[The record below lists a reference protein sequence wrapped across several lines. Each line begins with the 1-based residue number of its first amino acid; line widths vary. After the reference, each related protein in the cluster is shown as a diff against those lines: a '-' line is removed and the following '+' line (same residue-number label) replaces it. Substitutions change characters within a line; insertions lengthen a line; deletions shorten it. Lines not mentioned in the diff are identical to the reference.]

1 MSNTKHHPLSPSKYP
16 AWAECPFYS
25 PEDRES
31 SEANEGTL
39 AHEELHKALITDD
52 YVPSNKAAAWAFERI
67 TEISNGAE
75 VHSEWKVTGINPYDG
90 SDLYGTVDATW
101 EESDEDGNFVALH
114 IADFK
119 TFSDGTTDYMPQL
132 KGYGALVSTGY
143 KSTAVVLHVLHGA
156 IFKVETEE
164 TTWEECV
171 ESTRKILEP
180 VMEGTGRPRIC
191 KWCSFCSNVSSC
203 SASNTAVEAVKEN
216 LPNFARLS
224 LCQKLVVLDAIDKL
238 SKSIREEAK
247 EKAKENGGAIEQD
260 GIRYE
265 FKPWKGAARC
275 KDILLVADA
284 MRETKTVEHK
294 TRKGA
299 DNIQVDLL
307 SNSELLDACSLSK
320 TALVNAL
327 KNKNPES
334 SVSKADWERFVEQ
347 FFEETEG
354 TPHFVRTM

>member
-1 MSNTKHHPLSPSKYP
+1 M
-16 AWAECPFYS
+16 
-25 PEDRES
+25 
-31 SEANEGTL
+31 EAPV
-39 AHEELHKALITDD
+39 I
-52 YVPSNKAAAWAFERI
+52 
-67 TEISNGAE
+67 
-75 VHSEWKVTGINPYDG
+75 
-90 SDLYGTVDATW
+90 
-101 EESDEDGNFVALH
+101 
-114 IADFK
+114 
-119 TFSDGTTDYMPQL
+119 
-132 KGYGALVSTGY
+132 
-143 KSTAVVLHVLHGA
+143 LHVLHGGV
-156 IFKVETEE
+156 FKIETEE
-164 TTWEECV
+164 TTHCECWRR
-171 ESTRKILEP
+171 TRQILHP
-180 VMEGTGRPRIC
+180 VMFGKCNPRIC
-191 KWCSFCSNVSSC
+191 KWCSFCSKVSSC
-203 SASNTAVEAVKEN
+203 PASNTAVEAVKEN

-265 FKPWKGAARC
+265 FKPWKGAAKC

-299 DNIQVDLL
+299 DDIQVNFL
-307 SNSELLDACSLSK
+307 SNGELLDACSLSK

-354 TPHFVRTM
+354 TPHFVRVL

>member
-25 PEDRES
+25 PEDRGS

-39 AHEELHKALITDD
+39 AHEELHKALTTDD
-52 YVPSNKAAAWAFERI
+52 CVPSNKAAAWAFEWI
-67 TEISNGAE
+67 QQQNT
-75 VHSEWKVTGINPYDG
+75 HHLQSESKVDGLNPCNRND
-90 SDLYGTVDATW
+90 SIYGTVDVRW
-101 EESDEDGNFVALH
+101 IDESNTVH
-114 IADFK
+114 IVDFK
-119 TFSDGTTDYMPQL
+119 TFSDGTTDYMPQVR
-132 KGYGALVSTGY
+132 GYAALAIAYYGKDTKV
-143 KSTAVVLHVLHGA
+143 ALHILHGA

-180 VMEGTGRPRIC
+180 VMQGTGKPRIC
-191 KWCSFCSNVSSC
+191 KWCSFCSKVSSC
-203 SASNTAVEAVKEN
+203 PASNAAVEAVKDN

-265 FKPWKGAARC
+265 FKPWKGAAKC
-275 KDILLVADA
+275 KNILLVADA

-294 TRKGA
+294 TRKGT
-299 DNIQVDLL
+299 DDIQVDLL
-307 SNSELLDACSLSK
+307 TNSELLDACSLSK

>member
-16 AWAECPFYS
+16 AWAECPCFS
-25 PEDRES
+25 PEEKDSKES
-31 SEANEGTL
+31 NEGTL
-39 AHEELHKALITDD
+39 AHEELHMALTTDD
-52 YVPSNKAAAWAFERI
+52 YVPSNKAAAWAFEWIESQEARHI
-67 TEISNGAE
+67 Q
-75 VHSEWKVTGINPYDG
+75 SETKILGINPCNTSDG
-90 SDLYGTVDATW
+90 IYGTVDVRW
-101 EESDEDGNFVALH
+101 LDSENRIH

-119 TFSDGTTDYMPQL
+119 TFSDGTIDYMPQL
-132 KGYGALVSTGY
+132 RGYASLLVATFP
-143 KSTAVVLHVLHGA
+143 KSPIVLHVLHGGV
-156 IFKVETEE
+156 FKVETEE
-164 TTWEECV
+164 ITYGECV
-171 ESTRKILEP
+171 EKTKQILQR
-180 VMEGTGRPRIC
+180 VLDGNSKPRIC
-191 KWCSFCSNVSSC
+191 KWCSFCSKVSSC
-203 SASNTAVEAVKEN
+203 PASNTAVEAVKEN

-265 FKPWKGAARC
+265 FKPWGGSSKC
-275 KDILLVADA
+275 KNILLVADA

-299 DNIQVDLL
+299 DNIQVNLL

-334 SVSKADWERFVEQ
+334 SVSKADWERYVEQ
-347 FFEETEG
+347 FFETTEG
-354 TPHFVRTM
+354 TPHFVRVL

>member
-39 AHEELHKALITDD
+39 AHEELHKALTTDD
-52 YVPSNKAAAWAFERI
+52 YVPSDKAAAWAFEWIQQQDPQSLESEFRVSMPNPLDFLD
-67 TEISNGAE
+67 EI
-75 VHSEWKVTGINPYDG
+75 
-90 SDLYGTVDATW
+90 YGTIDVSWFDC
-101 EESDEDGNFVALH
+101 DGILH
-114 IADFK
+114 VTDFK
-119 TFSDGTTDYMPQL
+119 RFSDGTTDYAPQVR
-132 KGYGALVSTGY
+132 GYAAMIY
-143 KSTAVVLHVLHGA
+143 CQHKANRADQKVVLHILHGG
-156 IFKVETEE
+156 IFKAETIE
-164 TTWEECV
+164 TTLGECV
-171 ESTRKILEP
+171 AKTVEILSAATK
-180 VMEGTGRPRIC
+180 GTGKPRIC
-191 KWCSFCSNVSSC
+191 KWCSFCSKVSSC

-265 FKPWKGAARC
+265 FKPWKGAAKC

-294 TRKGA
+294 TRKGS
-299 DNIQVDLL
+299 DDIQVDLL
-307 SNSELLDACSLSK
+307 TNSELLDACSLSK

-327 KNKNPES
+327 KNKNQAS

-354 TPHFVRTM
+354 TPHFVRVS

>member
-16 AWAECPFYS
+16 AWAECPCFS
-25 PEDRES
+25 PEEKDSKES
-31 SEANEGTL
+31 NEGTL
-39 AHEELHKALITDD
+39 AHEELHEALITDD
-52 YVPSNKAAAWAFERI
+52 YVPSDKAASWAFEWI
-67 TEISNGAE
+67 TEQ
-75 VHSEWKVTGINPYDG
+75 NPQSLETEYRVSMPNPLDVL
-90 SDLYGTVDATW
+90 DEIYGTIDVSWFDR
-101 EESDEDGNFVALH
+101 DGMLH
-114 IADFK
+114 VADFK
-119 TFSDGTTDYMPQL
+119 RFSDGTIDYTPQVR
-132 KGYGALVSTGY
+132 GYAAMIYCQYQEYEADTKLI
-143 KSTAVVLHVLHGA
+143 LHILHGG
-156 IFKVETEE
+156 IFKAEAIE
-164 TTWEECV
+164 TTFGECV
-171 ESTRKILEP
+171 AKTVEILSAATK
-180 VMEGTGRPRIC
+180 GTGKPRIC
-191 KWCSFCSNVSSC
+191 KWCSFCSKVSSC
-203 SASNTAVEAVKEN
+203 PASNTAVEAVKEN

-265 FKPWKGAARC
+265 LKPWKGAAKC

-299 DNIQVDLL
+299 DDIQVDLL

-320 TALVNAL
+320 MALVNAL
-327 KNKNPES
+327 KKKNPES
-334 SVSKADWERFVEQ
+334 SVSKADWERFVEK

>member
-16 AWAECPFYS
+16 AWAECPCYS
-25 PEDRES
+25 PEERES

-39 AHEELHKALITDD
+39 AHEELHKALTTDD
-52 YVPSNKAAAWAFERI
+52 YLPDNKAARWAFEWIQQQNPQSLESEFRVSMPNPLDVLD
-67 TEISNGAE
+67 EI
-75 VHSEWKVTGINPYDG
+75 
-90 SDLYGTVDATW
+90 YGTIDVSWFDC
-101 EESDEDGNFVALH
+101 DGILH
-114 IADFK
+114 VADFK
-119 TFSDGTTDYMPQL
+119 RFSDGTIDYTPQVR
-132 KGYGALVSTGY
+132 GYAAMIYCQHKANLADQ
-143 KSTAVVLHVLHGA
+143 KIILHILHGG
-156 IFKVETEE
+156 IFKAETIE
-164 TTWEECV
+164 TTFGECV
-171 ESTRKILEP
+171 AKTVEILSAATK
-180 VMEGTGRPRIC
+180 GTGKPRIC
-191 KWCSFCSNVSSC
+191 KWCSFCSKVSLC
-203 SASNTAVEAVKEN
+203 PASNTAVEAVKDN

-238 SKSIREEAK
+238 SKSIRE
-247 EKAKENGGAIEQD
+247 KAKNEARLNGGVIEQD

-265 FKPWKGAARC
+265 LKPWGGGSKC

-294 TRKGA
+294 TRKGS
-299 DNIQVDLL
+299 DNIQVNLL
-307 SNSELLDACSLSK
+307 SNGELLDACSLSK

-354 TPHFVRTM
+354 TPHFVRVL